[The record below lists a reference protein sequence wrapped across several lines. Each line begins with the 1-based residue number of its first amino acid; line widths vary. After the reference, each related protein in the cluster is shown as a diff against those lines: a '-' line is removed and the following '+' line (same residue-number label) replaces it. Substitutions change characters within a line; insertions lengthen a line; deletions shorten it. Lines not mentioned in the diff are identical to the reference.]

1 MLNNLIDNLSEP
13 ASYLYMLF
21 AILSIGGGIVMLNSA
36 KVVHMVASLA
46 VTFVSL
52 AGLYLMLGADFVAFV
67 QVLIYAGAVSILMI
81 FGIMLTKH
89 RPDDE
94 ETGPAGEARKAA
106 GAAPAESVP
115 KEAAPTGAVSTGAAP
130 TEAASAAV
138 PAEPPSAHPGAEA
151 ADEPSREPG
160 PTWREG
166 EEAPTVKRAPG
177 HLHEIL
183 AAVGVLALF
192 GFLYYAIQKASF
204 PEAAAA
210 LPANTTLEIGKLLMS
225 RYALPFEIMGILLTA
240 AFVGA
245 IVIAK
250 REEE

>member
-1 MLNNLIDNLSEP
+1 MLNNLADNLKDP

-21 AILSIGGGIVMLNSA
+21 AILSIGGGVVMLNSA

-67 QVLIYAGAVSILMI
+67 QVLIYVGAVSILMI

-89 RPDDE
+89 RQE
-94 ETGPAGEARKAA
+94 QEQE
-106 GAAPAESVP
+106 
-115 KEAAPTGAVSTGAAP
+115 EAA
-130 TEAASAAV
+130 AS
-138 PAEPPSAHPGAEA
+138 G
-151 ADEPSREPG
+151 R
-160 PTWREG
+160 
-166 EEAPTVKRAPG
+166 
-177 HLHEIL
+177 LHEIL
-183 AAVGVLALF
+183 AAAGVLALF
-192 GFLYYAIQKASF
+192 GVIYYAIQKATF
-204 PEAAAA
+204 PDAPAAEAG
-210 LPANTTLEIGKLLMS
+210 NSTLEIGKLLMS
-225 RYALPFEIMGILLTA
+225 RYAIPFEIMAVLLTA